1 MRRFLYFFLCMTFL
15 PLSASRISKDYTFRF
30 NDPQSLNPP
39 ITKSPDPGGAI
50 PVTDIVF
57 STDDGNVNLSFI
69 KGSSVIGAEIITDTK
84 EAGYTPYLTFNTL
97 VSMVISVNNPES
109 AQIVKVESPSWDA
122 LGGVYL
128 YDISPRP
135 ENPTDFK
142 RDGSVYRWTGTA
154 SSLTFYNGGQS
165 PTFHTITVYYE
176 VEALDLFTISSIS
189 PAVGVVSG
197 LSDVVLTF
205 PSEVGKVDG
214 SKVVTLTGKGG
225 DVINGHA
232 SKDGSN
238 TVKITF
244 DKEVSTPDIYTLRI
258 PEGIV
263 YDAADKFYNP
273 VASYIYNVGDV
284 ASDELRQ
291 TAQQLLAYSGIG
303 YPTEN
308 SAARIALAGL
318 TANSS
323 TTDYNT
329 AIANYL
335 TTTEVELPVTNHYY
349 KIHAQSVNGQHYY
362 LKYDG
367 TTISLSTQASD
378 AACLMATG
386 REGSFSFMTTDNKFI
401 VLPGSSSTSISDA
414 YSTDNNITLAKYP
427 AGSNPRATFGLLSL
441 STSGKYAGINCIN
454 NTLALPVSDPEFS
467 AQMTCAFSMEQ
478 ASDSEIPVPDIPC
491 SIDPADGSQIEMFN
505 EVKVTFEPLAGTSIS
520 VANPSLITL
529 TGSGQTYT
537 PQAVTPSGANQFV
550 IKFNDVKAGTYTLT
564 IGRGAFT
571 YPYTINGN
579 PISASVQQLTYHYTV
594 KASDDFQYDLRS
606 KYDIYVRDSHAADEP
621 VKDTEL
627 NRLAFYTY
635 DTEFGADPTKVVR
648 LLYYNTSKEYRTGH
662 FEVTTDPSL
671 PDASVVELILDTP
684 ITTGSIPSGLYVFD
698 IPAASYGDSNFKRYL
713 NGEAIAKHDCHV
725 TSANVIYMTV
735 NNNYVPDPEK
745 PKPSAEVMAKAREVL
760 SKKGVGYPANNA
772 SSRTTLE
779 SLVSGGVGTDA
790 EFNAAI
796 QAVYAETN
804 VQLPTAGK
812 FYSITAVT
820 ANNGPKAY
828 VQDAATLS
836 ADASKAGA
844 FKAGVSGSAITF
856 ENKNG
861 KFLTV
866 LTAAGSLTDAFSAAD
881 NNLTLAR
888 YPVSGNNAEATF
900 GLITISG
907 NKGGTT
913 MMSQVNVSNMAI
925 TTSGNTA
932 VFTNEATSAFCFAD
946 TSEPTPDPV
955 PDAQYTL
962 SPASGSQVSGTKL
975 DVTLTFKGITNV
987 TVADRTKIKLVH
999 GEQVVQATSVT
1010 AQQENT
1016 QFAIVF
1022 NGLATG
1028 TYTLQI
1034 EKGAFT
1040 YPYNGKTAAVQAIT
1054 ATYDMTEKTVPS
1066 QEVLAKA
1073 EALLAKTG
1081 VGYPAAD
1088 SPARLALKKLVD
1100 AKAGTNNE
1108 FNAAIDAYLADI
1120 NIEKPANGKYYRMVT
1135 RSKAFQSYFA
1145 LDGSKLKLQ
1154 ADAEGAAVFKATAN
1168 ADGTTTLMAVND
1180 KYLSLPTATSD
1191 YLSFN
1196 YDKAA
1201 HDLTLSRLN
1210 VSGVS
1215 NEETFGLISMSLG
1228 GKYAVM
1234 TLDETTATVQE
1245 PRSNATYGS
1254 YQTSALKF
1262 EEASELEITMPDVDY
1277 TVTPGANTQVESMEK
1292 ITIVFANRNEVKL
1305 KDASKIKL
1313 LDAITDKVYLPK
1325 SVTKV
1330 EGTQNTFDMTFINL
1344 PARAYNLNIAKGAF
1358 VVNFLGREE
1367 PVQEIVVKYITV
1379 TKEPELAKDFDT
1391 YYNLRWVDRG
1401 YAYVTDVSLNNFRLK
1416 ANTAIE
1422 LINNAPQVKITTWSN
1437 YDVRATGHFEKT
1449 ADSNVVLLVL
1459 DKEIKEGDLKAGEYN
1474 VHIEEKTLC
1483 DANYIQYLADNSSV
1497 SLSSCHVNPKVKFTV
1512 NVDNEKAAQGI
1523 EELLA
1528 ADSEKYPVY
1537 DLMGRKVDGP
1547 LVPGKVYLCN
1557 GKKYVVKK

>member
-1 MRRFLYFFLCMTFL
+1 MKKLLFLLLFL
-15 PLSASRISKDYTFRF
+15 PLLSVSAVTTIKSYTFDF
-30 NDPQSLNPP
+30 TNPGSLLPP
-39 ITKSPDPGGAI
+39 ISNIGSAIGESVEIANKSFT
-50 PVTDIVF
+50 TDDGMLSMTITMGTMISPRIVRGNNGQTNLQMSPYSNIVF
-57 STDDGNVNLSFI
+57 SVAEGSHITGVRIPGTNNIGVLTLFESVPESIINDSYFGINRSQTYYEWPVTAEGNSMSLTQECTSLTFQNAGPTPSAIQKIIVDYQIDMLDYSISLPSGTVESIPQDLTLTFAEPVGSVN
-69 KGSSVIGAEIITDTK
+69 SSSQAIITDETGA
-84 EAGYTPYLTFNTL
+84 EAGR
-97 VSMVISVNNPES
+97 
-109 AQIVKVESPSWDA
+109 A
-122 LGGVYL
+122 
-128 YDISPRP
+128 
-135 ENPTDFK
+135 
-142 RDGSVYRWTGTA
+142 TA
-154 SSLTFYNGGQS
+154 SLIDNQHVKLSLS
-165 PTFHTITVYYE
+165 APITE
-176 VEALDLFTISSIS
+176 I
-189 PAVGVVSG
+189 G
-197 LSDVVLTF
+197 
-205 PSEVGKVDG
+205 
-214 SKVVTLTGKGG
+214 
-225 DVINGHA
+225 
-232 SKDGSN
+232 
-238 TVKITF
+238 
-244 DKEVSTPDIYTLRI
+244 IYTLSI
-258 PEGIV
+258 PDKLV
-263 YDAADKFYNP
+263 YDAEGTHFNAPKTFTYRIGNL
-273 VASYIYNVGDV
+273 ASE
-284 ASDELRQ
+284 ATKEKAR
-291 TAQQLLAYSGIG
+291 ALLALTGPG
-303 YPTEN
+303 YPSQN
-308 SAARIALAGL
+308 SEARQALSNFGPKA
-318 TANSS
+318 SEE
-323 TTDYNT
+323 DYQV
-329 AIANYL
+329 AIANYYACTDVEMPANSKYYHVIAVGKGGGRAYLQYADGVLSL
-335 TTTEVELPVTNHYY
+335 TMYSSNAVSLLAE
-349 KIHAQSVNGQHYY
+349 ADGASVKFKTPDG
-362 LKYDG
+362 KYI
-367 TTISLSTQASD
+367 T
-378 AACLMATG
+378 
-386 REGSFSFMTTDNKFI
+386 
-401 VLPGSSSTSISDA
+401 LPGATSTSISDGA
-414 YSTDNNITLAKYP
+414 VPLTFAKMALVEGSSYEEVFGMFSIYGS
-427 AGSNPRATFGLLSL
+427 AGSGNTYALANVEVPSL
-441 STSGKYAGINCIN
+441 MTNESITTLFFTNSLTSAFIVEE
-454 NTLALPVSDPEFS
+454 TS
-467 AQMTCAFSMEQ
+467 APGTVT
-478 ASDSEIPVPDIPC
+478 VPDEFVYDFMKI
-491 SIDPADGSQIEMFN
+491 ADVYWKE
-505 EVKVTFEPLAGTSIS
+505 S
-520 VANPSLITL
+520 VAI
-529 TGSGQTYT
+529 
-537 PQAVTPSGANQFV
+537 
-550 IKFNDVKAGTYTLT
+550 
-564 IGRGAFT
+564 
-571 YPYTINGN
+571 
-579 PISASVQQLTYHYTV
+579 
-594 KASDDFQYDLRS
+594 
-606 KYDIYVRDSHAADEP
+606 DEP
-621 VKDTEL
+621 VKDVAL
-627 NRLAFYTY
+627 NNFTYYSY
-635 DTEFGADPTKVVR
+635 DTEIGVSDTEVALINYHSNDEIARGTFKVVASDPDIPSARSIVKLQLNKTITEGSLPAGQYCYRVFAGTIGDKNFGEYNADPAAF
-648 LLYYNTSKEYRTGH
+648 L
-662 FEVTTDPSL
+662 
-671 PDASVVELILDTP
+671 AS
-684 ITTGSIPSGLYVFD
+684 GKKKS
-698 IPAASYGDSNFKRYL
+698 
-713 NGEAIAKHDCHV
+713 DCHTNSYV
-725 TSANVIYMTV
+725 YYIVTV

-745 PKPSAEVMAKAREVL
+745 PKPSAEVLAKARQAVG
-760 SKKGVGYPANNA
+760 KTGVGYPAANA
-772 SSRTTLE
+772 QTRQTLQ
-779 SLVSGGVGTDA
+779 SLVNSGEGTNDD
-790 EFNAAI
+790 FIAAM
-796 QAVYAETN
+796 QAYFAETN
-804 VQLPTAGK
+804 IQLPTTGN
-812 FYSITAVT
+812 YYNICAVS
-820 ANNGPKAY
+820 ASNVKAY
-828 VQDAATLS
+828 LQDLGTLT

-844 FKAGVSGSAITF
+844 FKAGGSGNAITF

-866 LTAAGSLTDAFSAAD
+866 LSAAGSLTDAFSATD

-932 VFTNEATSAFCFAD
+932 VFTNDATSAFRFAD

-1054 ATYDMTEKTVPS
+1054 ATYDMTEKAVPS

-1081 VGYPAAD
+1081 VGYPTAD

-1108 FNAAIDAYLADI
+1108 FNAAIDAYLADT

-1168 ADGTTTLMAVND
+1168 ADGTTALMAVND
-1180 KYLSLPTATSD
+1180 KYLSLPTATGD

-1344 PARAYNLNIAKGAF
+1344 PARTYNLNIAKGAF

-1379 TKEPELAKDFDT
+1379 TKEPALAKDFDT